1 MKSLLRRDDLW
12 ELQSFSL
19 RRALDLQ
26 FESIWLAMRPYLR
39 RLPTTGTVLDVGAGR
54 SPFRAKFARAW
65 KYVTVD
71 PYCPADYGDLV
82 SDVPAEL
89 QADVVLLIEVLEHV
103 PDPSS
108 VLAQLRRHTADE
120 GSLWMTVPFN
130 ARVHGAPSDFHRWT
144 PMGLQQLMQ
153 RAGWT
158 IETLE
163 PRGTD
168 ITTFVS
174 KFIFLCARRLTH
186 PAAAFPAAVSLLA
199 FGPLL
204 LLLAHGCLRWGLGA
218 KDDPLG
224 FFVVARKTRPTP

>member
-1 MKSLLRRDDLW
+1 MKPLLRRDDLW

-19 RRALDLQ
+19 RRVLDLQ

-39 RLPTTGTVLDVGAGR
+39 RLPAVGVVLDVGAGR
-54 SPFRAKFARAW
+54 SPFRAKFAPSW

-71 PYCPADYGDLV
+71 PYCPADYTDLA

-103 PDPSS
+103 PDPGS
-108 VLAQLRRHTADE
+108 VLAQLRRHTTDA
-120 GSLWMTVPFN
+120 GSLWVTVPFN
-130 ARVHGAPSDFHRWT
+130 ARVHGAPNDFHRWT

-153 RAGWT
+153 GAGWM
-158 IETLE
+158 IEALE

-168 ITTFVS
+168 ITTLVS
-174 KFIFLCARRLTH
+174 KFIFLCARRLTRPVVAV
-186 PAAAFPAAVSLLA
+186 PAAICLLA
-199 FGPLL
+199 LGPPL

-224 FFVVARKTRPTP
+224 FFVVAKKSDR